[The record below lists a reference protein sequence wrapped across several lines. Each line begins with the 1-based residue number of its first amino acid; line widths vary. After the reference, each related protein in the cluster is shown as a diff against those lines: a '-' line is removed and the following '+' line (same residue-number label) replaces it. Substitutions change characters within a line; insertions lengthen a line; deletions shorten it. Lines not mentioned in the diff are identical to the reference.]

1 MQVFRVVLLK
11 IVFVSTLSTINF
23 RIDAP
28 KLFQLVQLGILIVG
42 NTQDPLLHLLFFL
55 LHKQQ
60 ILLVVVARKWL
71 GHIWPQKVV
80 YLA

>member
-1 MQVFRVVLLK
+1 MQVFLIVLLN
-11 IVFVSTLSTINF
+11 IVFVSALCTINF

-28 KLFQLVQLGILIVG
+28 KLLQLVQLGVLIVS
-42 NTQDPLLHLLFFL
+42 NTQNPLLHLLFFL

-60 ILLVVVARKWL
+60 VLLVVVARKWL

>member
-1 MQVFRVVLLK
+1 MQVFLIVLLK
-11 IVFVSTLSTINF
+11 IVFVSALCTINF

-28 KLFQLVQLGILIVG
+28 KLLQLAKLGILIVG
-42 NTQDPLLHLLFFL
+42 NSQNPLLHLLFFL

-60 ILLVVVARKWL
+60 VLLVVVARKWL
-71 GHIWPQKVV
+71 RHIWPQKVV

>member
-28 KLFQLVQLGILIVG
+28 KLLQLAKLGILIVG
-42 NTQDPLLHLLFFL
+42 NSQNPLLHLLFFL

-60 ILLVVVARKWL
+60 VLLMVVARKWL
-71 GHIWPQKVV
+71 RYIWSQKVV